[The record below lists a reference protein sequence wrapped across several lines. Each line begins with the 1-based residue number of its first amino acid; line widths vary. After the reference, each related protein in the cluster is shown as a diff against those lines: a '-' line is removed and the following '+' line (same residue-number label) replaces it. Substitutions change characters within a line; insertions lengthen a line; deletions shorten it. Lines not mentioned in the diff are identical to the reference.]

1 MVPLEHVVDRLRAW
15 EAEDQPPVVDKAIVH
30 KHQEENVFVS
40 RVEPVSDDSPDDI
53 IGQLALPA
61 DHTFFFEHPL
71 DHYPGLMLIEAGRQ
85 FGTTV
90 AHLLYDVPYETAFI
104 LNGLRVD
111 FGSFAELGKPVFV
124 NSTVS
129 EKQFKRG
136 MMTSML
142 YQGNF
147 VQNEEAIGFM
157 SGRWHIYPKKVMAR
171 MRRGGFKV
179 RS

>member
-1 MVPLEHVVDRLRAW
+1 MAALSDVLDRLQAW
-15 EAEDQPPVVDKAIVH
+15 EAEGEPPVIDKAIVH
-30 KHQEENVFVS
+30 KHQQGNVFVS
-40 RVEPVSDDSPDDI
+40 RAEPIDGDRPDEI
-53 IGQLALPA
+53 IGQLFLPA
-61 DHTFFFEHPL
+61 DHPFFFEHPL

-90 AHLLYDVPYETAFI
+90 AHTLYGVPHDTVFI

-111 FGSFAELGKPVFV
+111 FSSFAELGKPVFV

-129 EKQFKRG
+129 EKQFKRD
-136 MMTSML
+136 MLTSML
-142 YQGNF
+142 YEGNF
-147 VQNEEAIGFM
+147 VQGGEEIGFM

-179 RS
+179 R

>member
-1 MVPLEHVVDRLRAW
+1 MVALEKVVERLRAW
-15 EAEDQPPVVDKAIVH
+15 EAEGEPPMVDKKIVH
-30 KHQEENVFVS
+30 KHEQSNVFVS
-40 RVEPVSDDSPDDI
+40 RAEPVSDDNPDEI
-53 IGQLALPA
+53 IGQLALSD
-61 DHTFFFEHPL
+61 DHPFFFEHPL

-90 AHLLYDVPYETAFI
+90 AHLLYDVPFETVFI

-111 FGSFAELGKPVFV
+111 FTSFAELGKPVFV

-129 EKQFKRG
+129 EKEFKRG
-136 MMTSML
+136 MLTSML
-142 YQGNF
+142 YEGNF

-157 SGRWHIYPKKVMAR
+157 AGRWHIYPKKVMAR
-171 MRRGGFKV
+171 MRRSGFKV